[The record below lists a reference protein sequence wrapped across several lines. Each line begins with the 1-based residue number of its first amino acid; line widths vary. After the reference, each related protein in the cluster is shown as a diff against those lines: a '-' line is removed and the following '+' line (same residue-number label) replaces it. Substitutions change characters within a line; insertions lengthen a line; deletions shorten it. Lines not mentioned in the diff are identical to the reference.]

1 MHNYLITSESFRLIE
16 EYILKIVKNNQNI
29 IKYDMNEA
37 SIEDLLNE
45 ASYISLIDE
54 PKFLIAKNAMFFANT
69 KLKEEDNNYLLNYL
83 NNPNLN
89 TTIIFTISSKI
100 DERKKITKL
109 MKEKYEVIEIPKL
122 NEYEMKKKV
131 SEILKKDGYQIDYD
145 ASNYLV
151 TNSLNNYDIIYNEIE
166 KIKLCYP
173 KAQKLTLENI
183 QKIASSLIEDNV
195 FKLINAIVSKNS
207 KQSFKIFNDLK
218 LLKEEPI
225 AFISLLAKE
234 YRNMYLIKTNK
245 TYTESELLQILN
257 IQKWQYDKYA
267 KNAYSYTPLELK
279 NKLKELYELDLKIKK
294 GKIDKYLGFELFLL
308 NN

>member
-1 MHNYLITSESFRLIE
+1 
-16 EYILKIVKNNQNI
+16 
-29 IKYDMNEA
+29 
-37 SIEDLLNE
+37 
-45 ASYISLIDE
+45 
-54 PKFLIAKNAMFFANT
+54 
-69 KLKEEDNNYLLNYL
+69 
-83 NNPNLN
+83 
-89 TTIIFTISSKI
+89 
-100 DERKKITKL
+100 

-245 TYTESELLQILN
+245 IYSDVELLQILN